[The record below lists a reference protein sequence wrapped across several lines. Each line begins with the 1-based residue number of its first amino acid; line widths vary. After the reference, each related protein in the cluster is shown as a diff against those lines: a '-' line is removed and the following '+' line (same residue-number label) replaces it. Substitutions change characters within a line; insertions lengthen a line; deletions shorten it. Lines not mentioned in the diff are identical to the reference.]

1 MSRFRTRQMYP
12 RGFSFWRFFSHQFWN
27 SIHLIVVFT
36 IVGIIAFALFDRSAQ
51 AQEPLSF
58 HFVFPFREIKIP
70 FPGYWQLSQKDDAG
84 YKNERIRFYQDLLK
98 DRGVSDR
105 ETLKLLTAQLL
116 QENGA
121 LAEDRDGDHGCSI
134 GIPQYNAC
142 AHHRMNAKRYREIHP
157 EWNDWRFQ
165 MTWMADQTVKTLQA
179 FDGNAKCAIIH
190 HNRPASAY
198 NGCRDTAAGYYRNI
212 VSRSSLLSYL

>member
-1 MSRFRTRQMYP
+1 MSRFKTRTLYP
-12 RGFSFWRFFSHQFWN
+12 DGFSLWQFIKHQSVNTF
-27 SIHLIVVFT
+27 HLVIVF
-36 IVGIIAFALFDRSAQ
+36 GIISVFVFALFDRSAQ
-51 AQEPLSF
+51 AQEPLTFSF
-58 HFVFPFREIKIP
+58 IAPYREIKIP
-70 FPGYWQLSQKDDAG
+70 FPGYWQLSEKDDAG

-98 DRGVSDR
+98 ERGVSDR

-142 AHHRMNAKRYREIHP
+142 AHHRMNAKRYRALNP

-179 FDGNAKCAIIH
+179 FDGKTKCAIIH
-190 HNRPASAY
+190 HNRPASAW
-198 NGCRDTAAGYYRNI
+198 NGCRDTAAGYYRKI
-212 VSRSSLLSYL
+212 ESRSSLLSYL